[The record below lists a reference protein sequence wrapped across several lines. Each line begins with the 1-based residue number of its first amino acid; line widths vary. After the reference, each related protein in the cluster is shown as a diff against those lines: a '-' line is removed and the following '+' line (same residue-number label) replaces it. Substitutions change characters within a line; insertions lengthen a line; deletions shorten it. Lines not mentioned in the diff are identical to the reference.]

1 MFNSCIWKWHKQKG
15 KLMRSDCRCSR
26 QDAFAE
32 THLNLL
38 GVKLVQNRTGIYIL
52 WKWKLLE
59 AKLAQNRKEQ
69 GLTSCESGSCILGS
83 FFWLARGPAEFWCE
97 ATGFLGQ
104 AGFKRWRGDR
114 VVGSSLTQSKVHTAL
129 LGLVN
134 QTLLLQQDHQWSSS
148 ERIRRWPSR
157 NPLILWETQ
166 GIDRWWENGLSGWR

>member
-26 QDAFAE
+26 QDAFAK

-38 GVKLVQNRTGIYIL
+38 EVKLAQNRAGIYIF

-59 AKLAQNRKEQ
+59 VKLAQNRKEQ
-69 GLTSCESGSCILGS
+69 GLTSCESG
-83 FFWLARGPAEFWCE
+83 PAELWCE

-104 AGFKRWRGDR
+104 AEFKRWRGDW
-114 VVGSSLTQSKVHTAL
+114 VVGSSLTQSKVHIAFLEVVWRTSM
-129 LGLVN
+129 N
-134 QTLLLQQDHQWSSS
+134 QTLLLQQDHQWISS

-157 NPLILWETQ
+157 NPLILWETR
-166 GIDRWWENGLSGWR
+166 GWDRWWGNGLSGWR